1 MTGKKRIDTLL
12 VERGF
17 ATSLDEARRLI
28 GAGQVRINEK
38 LHDKAGTEVAEASR
52 IVVKTI
58 RRFVS
63 RGGEKLFAALQGL
76 SIDPSDLICADI
88 GASTGG
94 FTDCLLQ
101 YGAAKIYAID
111 VGYGLLAWK
120 LRNDARVVVRERVN
134 ARYLSVKDIAEPLD
148 LAVMDASFISANL
161 LIPPLLP
168 FFSQQIRL
176 LVLVKPQFQLPRG
189 KVMEGGVVQNPL
201 LQEEAVANVRDFAKN
216 LDLVCEHVFP
226 CPVHGAKG
234 NKEFFLYLTGINP
247 SGAGGIKE
255 KVNT

>member
-134 ARYLSVKDIAEPLD
+134 ARYLSEKDIAEPLD

-161 LIPPLLP
+161 LIPPLLLP
-168 FFSQQIRL
+168 LVCHPLAYPLAYPLSQGIQSFDYQIVLSVFYLPNLL
-176 LVLVKPQFQLPRG
+176 LVHLCYVFVKYKL
-189 KVMEGGVVQNPL
+189 
-201 LQEEAVANVRDFAKN
+201 
-216 LDLVCEHVFP
+216 
-226 CPVHGAKG
+226 
-234 NKEFFLYLTGINP
+234 I
-247 SGAGGIKE
+247 
-255 KVNT
+255 